1 MFVRNDDS
9 KKAGYYVT
17 SLSDPGRRAPLLT
30 TWRKAV
36 FVANEEGEASYLLYL
51 QDRTL
56 LARRVNRR
64 TLALYG
70 DPVPVVSNIALFP
83 PGFHASFWSSA
94 SGNLLAY
101 RTESSDK
108 PRLTWIY
115 PDGKRQNETGT
126 DDFYTNVRVSPDGSR
141 AAMELSDGSGNVD
154 VWTWDFARH
163 LKTRQT
169 FDPKPD
175 RAPTRAP
182 NGRKIAFT
190 SYRTGTWQIF
200 RKDLTSGEPEQPLT
214 TGPADKIVPD
224 SSRDGKYLVF
234 IQIGATTTENWR
246 AMMSAR

>member
-1 MFVRNDDS
+1 
-9 KKAGYYVT
+9 
-17 SLSDPGRRAPLLT
+17 
-30 TWRKAV
+30 
-36 FVANEEGEASYLLYL
+36 
-51 QDRTL
+51 
-56 LARRVNRR
+56 
-64 TLALYG
+64 
-70 DPVPVVSNIALFP
+70 
-83 PGFHASFWSSA
+83 
-94 SGNLLAY
+94 
-101 RTESSDK
+101 
-108 PRLTWIY
+108 
-115 PDGKRQNETGT
+115 
-126 DDFYTNVRVSPDGSR
+126 
-141 AAMELSDGSGNVD
+141 MELSDGSGNVD

-175 RAPTRAP
+175 RAPTWAP
-182 NGRKIAFT
+182 NGREIAFT